1 MPANV
6 NKVFILGNLTRDPEL
21 RYIPSGQAV
30 TSFSVAVNRTYNAR
44 SGEKKTETDF
54 LRVVTWGKQAENCN
68 QYLRKGSSVFV
79 EGRLQSR
86 SWQAQDGTKRTTIE
100 IVAQSVQFLS
110 KSTRGREPE
119 RNESGSDNRK
129 EEMIIDDSLTAND
142 EAQPIRIS
150 PDELSPDNEVPF

>member
-44 SGEKKTETDF
+44 SGERKTETDF

-79 EGRLQSR
+79 EGRLQGR
-86 SWQAQDGTKRTTIE
+86 SWQAQDGTKRTTME
-100 IVAQSVQFLS
+100 IVAQNVQFLS
-110 KSTRGREPE
+110 KSTRTKQSENGDAG
-119 RNESGSDNRK
+119 NNK
-129 EEMIIDDSLTAND
+129 EETIIDDSFTPNS
-142 EAQPIRIS
+142 ENRPMRIS
-150 PDELSPDNEVPF
+150 PDKLSPDNEVPF